1 MGHGEDL
8 RARRGGQARP
18 DPTRG
23 RIAVAA
29 AAFVAVFA
37 LIGGR
42 MAQIA
47 LFSGG
52 EPESAPAMAEVGP
65 QGRPDIL
72 DRNGV
77 ILATDLEV
85 ASIYADP
92 RSVWD
97 AAETARALSG
107 VFPDLDVEE
116 LTLKL
121 QAKTAFVWIKRD
133 ITPRQHAAVHDLG
146 LPGIAFRQ
154 ELKRVYPNGRAAA
167 HVLGFVDVD
176 NKGLAGMERAIDTT
190 LAERTA
196 HGEPVTLSID
206 LRVQHV
212 VEDELAKTIETFS
225 AIGGAG
231 LVMDVETGE
240 VVAMVSLPDF
250 DPNHVN
256 DDPAENRFNR
266 TTLGV
271 YEMGSTFKSFNTA
284 MALDAGVSS
293 HDYFDARAPIRIG
306 RFTIK
311 DYHPMGRAL
320 TVEEIFEHSSNIGSA
335 NMARKMGAER
345 QKAFLASL
353 GQLDP
358 VPLELPERGMP
369 LSPSNWS
376 EVSMLTISFGHG
388 IAVSPMHVVTGVSA
402 MANGGMFITPTIL
415 AREPGKPI
423 PVRRVLKEE
432 TSAEMNRLFRLV
444 VEKGTA
450 RKADVP
456 GYPVGGKTGT
466 AEKATGRGYARKALL
481 SSFIG
486 IFPAN
491 DPKYAV
497 LVIID
502 EPKGTKE
509 TSGFATGGW
518 TAAPATSRIVARI
531 APMLGVEPVRA
542 PEDEAVALA
551 QGESKS
557 DAVLLAQDH

>member
-1 MGHGEDL
+1 MGQAGEDA
-8 RARRGGQARP
+8 RARRGRDRP
-18 DPTRG
+18 EPTRG
-23 RIAVAA
+23 RIAFAA
-29 AAFVAVFA
+29 ALFVGLFA
-37 LIGGR
+37 LITGR

-52 EPESAPAMAEVGP
+52 DQGGVPVRAEAAPE
-65 QGRPDIL
+65 GRPDIL

-77 ILATDLEV
+77 IMATDLAV

-97 AAETARALSG
+97 AAETARALNG
-107 VFPDLDVEE
+107 VFPELDIEE
-116 LTLKL
+116 LTAKL
-121 QAKTAFVWIKRD
+121 QAKTAFVWVKRD

-146 LPGIAFRQ
+146 LPGISFRQ

-176 NKGLAGMERAIDTT
+176 NKGLAGIEQAIDTS
-190 LAERTA
+190 LAARTA
-196 HGEPVTLSID
+196 HGEPVKLYID

-212 VEDELAKTIETFS
+212 VADELAKTIEKFS
-225 AIGGAG
+225 ALGGAG
-231 LVMDVETGE
+231 LVMDVDTGE

-266 TTLGV
+266 NTLGV

-293 HDYFDARAPIRIG
+293 KDYFDARSSIRIG

-320 TVEEIFEHSSNIGSA
+320 TVEEIFEHSSNVGSA
-335 NMARKMGAER
+335 NMARKMGAAH

-358 VPLELPERGMP
+358 IPLELPERGMP
-369 LSPSNWS
+369 LSPANWG

-402 MANGGMFITPTIL
+402 MANGGLYIAPTVL
-415 AREPGKPI
+415 AREAGKPI
-423 PVRRVLKEE
+423 AAHRVLKAS
-432 TSAEMNRLFRLV
+432 TSAEMNRLFRVV

-466 AEKATGRGYARKALL
+466 AEKAKGRGYARKALL

-486 IFPAN
+486 VFPAG
-491 DPKYAV
+491 DPQYAV

-502 EPKGTKE
+502 EPKGIKE
-509 TSGFATGGW
+509 TSGYATGGW
-518 TAAPATSRIVARI
+518 TAAPATSQIVARI
-531 APMLGVEPVRA
+531 APMLGVEPERL
-542 PEDEAVALA
+542 PEAEATAIA